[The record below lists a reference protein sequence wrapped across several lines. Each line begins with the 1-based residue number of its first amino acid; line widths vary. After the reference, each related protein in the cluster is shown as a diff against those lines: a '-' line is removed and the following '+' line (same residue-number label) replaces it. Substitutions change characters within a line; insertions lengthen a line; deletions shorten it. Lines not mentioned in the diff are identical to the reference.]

1 MANAD
6 APPSV
11 EPVLDSSRYF
21 VLRIENPSNGARQE
35 GDEGDYEGDDED
47 DDEDDDDDD
56 DRN

>member
-35 GDEGDYEGDDED
+35 GDEGNDEGDDEG

-56 DRN
+56 RN